1 MLHATLREADS
12 VIGFTDGAV
21 DWALAKIGRPRG
33 AADLAFPFGHD
44 ASPPPPADLAAA
56 ERFWDGLG
64 VGSVDDGAFVACF
77 VGSMTRRLPLGRLV
91 EAAALVSPALRPRIR
106 FVLCGDGDARA
117 DLVARARGLE
127 HVLLPGWVNRAEIWS
142 LLRRSHIGLLPYPRS
157 IDFLRSIPNKAVEY
171 LSGGLPIV
179 TSMRGEM
186 AALIARTGCGL
197 ALEEETPRALTRAVL
212 RLAGGSA
219 EFGRLR
225 ARAAAAFADLT
236 ADVVYGRL
244 IDHMAAL
251 AREGGPR
258 TRWPMPADRPKWRRT
273 LHLPSGGLGL
283 GEQWRWG
290 AS

>member
-1 MLHATLREADS
+1 
-12 VIGFTDGAV
+12 
-21 DWALAKIGRPRG
+21 
-33 AADLAFPFGHD
+33 
-44 ASPPPPADLAAA
+44 
-56 ERFWDGLG
+56 
-64 VGSVDDGAFVACF
+64 
-77 VGSMTRRLPLGRLV
+77 
-91 EAAALVSPALRPRIR
+91 
-106 FVLCGDGDARA
+106 
-117 DLVARARGLE
+117 
-127 HVLLPGWVNRAEIWS
+127 
-142 LLRRSHIGLLPYPRS
+142 
-157 IDFLRSIPNKAVEY
+157 
-171 LSGGLPIV
+171 
-179 TSMRGEM
+179 M

-219 EFGRLR
+219 EFGGC
-225 ARAAAAFADLT
+225 ARGRAAAFADLT

-283 GEQWRWG
+283 GEQRWG